1 MRRPERVA
9 ELLREELVEIV
20 GFELSDP
27 RVEAV
32 TVTDVRV
39 ADDLRDAK
47 VFVLIEGEE
56 TDINAALKAL
66 KHASPYIRQQLG
78 LNLNMRHTPHLHF
91 ARDTV
96 EEKAARIET
105 LLGGLAP
112 EQDET
117 QERLADGE

>member
-39 ADDLRDAK
+39 ADDLRDAR
-47 VFVLIEGEE
+47 VYVLIEGDEAE
-56 TDINAALKAL
+56 IKVALKAL
-66 KHASPYIRQQLG
+66 QHAAPYVRQQVGLS
-78 LNLNMRHTPHLHF
+78 LNLRHAPHLYF
-91 ARDTV
+91 VRDTV
-96 EEKAARIET
+96 EEQAARIESV
-105 LLGGLAP
+105 LQELMPL
-112 EQDET
+112 EKET

>member
-20 GFELSDP
+20 GFELADP

-56 TDINAALKAL
+56 KEINEALSAL
-66 KHASPYIRQQLG
+66 KHASPYIRQQLT
-78 LNLNMRHTPHLHF
+78 LNLNLRHAPHLHF

-96 EEKAARIET
+96 EEKAVKIAT
-105 LLGGLAP
+105 LLDELAH
-112 EQDET
+112 EKET

>member
-20 GFELSDP
+20 GFELEDP
-27 RVEAV
+27 RVQAV

-47 VFVLIEGEE
+47 VFVLIDGEE
-56 TDINAALKAL
+56 KEISEALSAL
-66 KHASPYIRQQLG
+66 RRASPYIRQQLG
-78 LNLNMRHTPHLHF
+78 LNLSMRHTPHLHF

-96 EEKAARIET
+96 EERAARIASVLTE
-105 LLGGLAP
+105 LKAH
-112 EQDET
+112 ENET
-117 QERLADGE
+117 QERSADGE

>member
-20 GFELSDP
+20 GFELEDP
-27 RVEAV
+27 RVQAV

-47 VFVLIEGEE
+47 VFVLIDGEE
-56 TDINAALKAL
+56 KEISEALSVL
-66 KHASPYIRQQLG
+66 RRASPYIRQQLG
-78 LNLNMRHTPHLHF
+78 LNLSMRHTPHLHF

-96 EEKAARIET
+96 EERAARIASVLTE
-105 LLGGLAP
+105 LKAH
-112 EQDET
+112 EKET
-117 QERLADGE
+117 QERSADGE

>member
-9 ELLREELVEIV
+9 ELLREELTEIV

-47 VFVLIEGEE
+47 VFVLIDGEE
-56 TDINAALKAL
+56 TEINEALRAL
-66 KHASPYIRQQLG
+66 RHASPYIRQQLG
-78 LNLNMRHTPHLHF
+78 LNLNLRHTPHLHF

-96 EEKAARIET
+96 EEKASRIDTLLEGLAHENEET
-105 LLGGLAP
+105 L
-112 EQDET
+112 
-117 QERLADGE
+117 ERSADGE